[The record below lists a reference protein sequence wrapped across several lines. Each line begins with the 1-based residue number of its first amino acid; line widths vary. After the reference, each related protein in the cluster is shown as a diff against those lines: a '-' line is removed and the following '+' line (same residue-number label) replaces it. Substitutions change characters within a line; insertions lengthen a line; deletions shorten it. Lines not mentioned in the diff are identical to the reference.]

1 MTFFFYLLILL
12 KYIKKQTIIKFKLV
26 NSKIFKLLS
35 LKIKTKKIDLDLKS
49 STVEVKIIMK
59 IKLVNDES
67 RKKIEQLNSRLKV
80 LTNEIK
86 GSEKLKSS
94 YLNGQN
100 EE

>member
-67 RKKIEQLNSRLKV
+67 RKKIERLNSRLKV
-80 LTNEIK
+80 LTKEIK

-94 YLNGQN
+94 YVNAQN